1 MGNDG
6 ESAAS
11 AARSKRGMTPED
23 VYELTGAGDPRLSPD
38 GSTVA
43 YVVWSIDRD
52 ENKYRSTIWLAAAD
66 GSSSP
71 RQFTSGPKRDGAPR
85 WSPDGSMLAFV
96 SDRERDAP
104 QLYIVPVHG
113 GEARRL
119 TDLKQGVGEPA
130 WSPDGS
136 QLVFTSR
143 VADPAY
149 DEEDDKKR
157 APRRFTRLWFKLD
170 NEGWTGDRRKH
181 VFTVSVNGNG
191 GNGGNGGGAN
201 GTGGGE
207 PVQLTKGDFEHEAPQ
222 WSPDGRHIAFGALR
236 HDDWDILPA
245 SDIYVVDASGGEPE
259 ALTGTDGSASYPAW
273 TPDGSKI
280 VYGYSPGIMDDPRH
294 GRIAVVDVATKERR
308 VLTESLDRTCTP
320 YPMIREPVIDGADVV
335 FAAEDHGNV
344 HLYRVPL
351 DGSAE
356 PATVVD
362 GDRAVTGYDIA
373 GDRLIYTATDP
384 VSLAQVFTDAG
395 TALTKVGEA
404 FTSSRTLSHPE
415 RFTAISED
423 GTEVECWIMR
433 PIGADG
439 DGGGGTKYPAV
450 LNIHGGPFTQYGNRF
465 FDEFQVYTGAG
476 YTVVYCNPRGSSGYS
491 EEWGRAIRGASGGI
505 GPGWG
510 TVDYQ
515 DVMACI
521 RTAVEKFDFIDPAR
535 LGVMGGSYGGYMTS
549 WIVSH
554 TDYFKAAVSERAVNQ
569 WVSMWGSSDFG
580 WVFKG
585 EIGSFIWEDF
595 DEWVRMS
602 PQTYAQDITTPLLIL
617 HSENDLR
624 CPIEQAEQLFT
635 TLRLLKRDVEFVRFP
650 AEGHEL
656 SRSGNPIHR
665 VQRFEVVLDW
675 WSRKL

>member
-1 MGNDG
+1 MGNGG
-6 ESAAS
+6 EGTTTTT
-11 AARSKRGMTPED
+11 RGMTPED
-23 VYELTGAGDPRLSPD
+23 VYELTGAADPRLSPD
-38 GSTVA
+38 GATVA
-43 YVVWSIDRD
+43 YVVWTIDRD
-52 ENKYRSTIWLAAAD
+52 QNKYRSTIWLAAAD

-71 RQFTSGPKRDGAPR
+71 RQFTSGPKRDASPR

-96 SDRERDAP
+96 SDRERDAA
-104 QLYIVPVHG
+104 QLYVVPVHG

-119 TDLKQGVGEPA
+119 TDLKQGVGEPV

-136 QLVFTSR
+136 HLAFTSR

-170 NEGWTGDRRKH
+170 NEGWIGDRRKH
-181 VFTVSVNGNG
+181 VFIVAVNGDG
-191 GNGGNGGGAN
+191 DGD
-201 GTGGGE
+201 GE
-207 PVQLTKGDFEHEAPQ
+207 PVQLTKGDFEHDAPA
-222 WSPDGRHIAFGALR
+222 WSPDGTRLAFGAQR
-236 HDDWDILPA
+236 HDDWDIVLA

-259 ALTGTDGSASYPAW
+259 AVTGTDGSAGHPTW
-273 TPDGSKI
+273 TPDGSSI
-280 VYGYSPGIMDDPRH
+280 AFAYTPGIMDDPRH
-294 GRIAVVDVATKERR
+294 GQIAVVDLASKAQRL
-308 VLTESLDRTCTP
+308 LTASLDRTCTP
-320 YPMIREPVIDGADVV
+320 YPIIREPLLDGTDVV

-356 PATVVD
+356 PTRVVD
-362 GDRAVTGYDIA
+362 GDRTVTGYDIV
-373 GDRLIYTATDP
+373 GGRLVFTASGA
-384 VSLAQVFTDAG
+384 VSLAELYAADG
-395 TALTKVGEA
+395 TALTNVGA
-404 FTSSRTLSHPE
+404 PFASARSLSRPE
-415 RFTAISED
+415 RFTAVSED
-423 GTEVECWIMR
+423 GTEVECWAMR
-433 PIGADG
+433 PVTGGDAADG
-439 DGGGGTKYPAV
+439 AKYPTL
-450 LNIHGGPFTQYGNRF
+450 LNIHGGPFTQYGNKF
-465 FDEFQVYTGAG
+465 FDEFQVYAGAG
-476 YTVVYCNPRGSSGYS
+476 YAVVYCNPRGSSGYS

-521 RTAVEKFDFIDPAR
+521 KTAVEKFDFIDASR

-549 WIVSH
+549 WIVGH
-554 TDYFKAAVSERAVNQ
+554 TDYFKSAISERSVNQ

-580 WVFKG
+580 WAFKG

-624 CPIEQAEQLFT
+624 CPVEQAEQLFT